1 MIARAQ
7 KNLQKSG
14 LNVAPSQADITA
26 LPFQNELFD
35 IVMAGHVL
43 EHLPQPSL
51 ALEEVVRVS

>member
-1 MIARAQ
+1 M
-7 KNLQKSG
+7 
-14 LNVAPSQADITA
+14 NVALSQADITA